1 MTINGHE
8 TSIFNKGERAMS
20 ATMVTIAMPKGRIFE
35 EAAELLRK
43 AGYKLPPEF
52 DDSRKLIIDVP
63 EENLRFILARPM
75 DVVTYV
81 EHGVA
86 DLGIAG
92 KDVML
97 EEDRDVYE
105 VLDLKISACYLAVAG
120 LPDTT
125 YDVAPKVATKYPKI
139 ASSYFREQGEQVEII
154 KLNGS
159 IELAPLIGLAER
171 IVDIVS
177 TGRTLKENGL
187 VELQRI
193 QDITSRL
200 IVNPVSY
207 RMKDQYIDDMV
218 ERLSAVIEGAK

>member
-1 MTINGHE
+1 
-8 TSIFNKGERAMS
+8 MS
-20 ATMVTIAMPKGRIFE
+20 NSTMLTIAMPKGRIFE
-35 EAAELLRK
+35 EAAELLRR

-63 EENLRFILARPM
+63 EENIRFILAKPM

-120 LPDTT
+120 LPNAKAVS
-125 YDVAPKVATKYPKI
+125 VAPKIATKYPSV
-139 ASSYFREQGEQVEII
+139 ASRYFREQGEQVEII

-187 VELQRI
+187 VELERI
-193 QDITSRL
+193 EDITSRL

-207 RMKDQYIDDMV
+207 RMKDQFIDDMV
-218 ERLSAVIEGAK
+218 ERLSACLEGAN